1 MSVKE
6 KKKRKLDSTKILILV
21 LACVIL
27 ISVVSLSAILLVK
40 SSEEIKDDNVK
51 LKFEQGSKKVNLNKD
66 SYVEAGINYNSTYEF
81 SIKNNNNK
89 EKDYAV
95 ALTNIKVSKKLI
107 EKKAVQYIIYYDD
120 FNVSAPIYTLN
131 SDEDLIISSGKLG
144 KNEEVK
150 IKVILSINGE
160 NGLKKDD
167 VKNDSFNADFDMKAD
182 KSYLKNEYVG
192 EWSANKTIKTLD
204 GDITLNDAMKN
215 YLLQWN
221 QNVTDKDVK
230 EYANVLRL
238 NNDGTYHITTPF
250 SALYDGTYKV
260 DGEKINLSNI
270 DNKADSVD
278 IVKENNKTFLRLKIE
293 YLKGKEGY
301 LYFEKTLENKKNND
315 IPKESVTTTTTMPI
329 TTTTA
334 LPSNIKVG
342 SKTLEYGTYI
352 DYVNNEK
359 AELNK
364 DKTFTYEDVNG
375 DKYSGTYY
383 TEYSSDGYGGMQYYI
398 VLNSTVGKKIYF
410 EVINNNHMSDQ
421 WHELIIVKN

>member
-21 LACVIL
+21 LASVIF
-27 ISVVSLSAILLVK
+27 ISIVSLSAILLVK

-51 LKFEQGSKKVNLNKD
+51 LKFQQGSKKVNLNKD

-192 EWSANKTIKTLD
+192 EWSANKTVKTLD

-221 QNVTDKDVK
+221 KNVTDKDVK

-250 SALYDGTYKV
+250 SALYDGTYKI

-278 IVKENNKTFLRLKIE
+278 IVKENNRTFLRLKIE

-301 LYFEKTLENKKNND
+301 LYFEKALENKNNND
-315 IPKESVTTTTTMPI
+315 IPKESVTTTTTKPI

-421 WHELIIVKN
+421 WHELIIIKN

>member
-6 KKKRKLDSTKILILV
+6 KKKRKLDSTKILIWV

-27 ISVVSLSAILLVK
+27 ISVVSLSIMLLVK

-167 VKNDSFNADFDMKAD
+167 IKNDSFNADFDMKAD

-204 GDITLNDAMKN
+204 GDVTLNDAMKN

-221 QNVTDKDVK
+221 QNVTDKDAK

-293 YLKGKEGY
+293 YLEVKEGY

-364 DKTFTYEDVNG
+364 DKTFTYEDVKG

-398 VLNSTVGKKIYF
+398 VLNSTIGKKIYF

>member
-1 MSVKE
+1 MSTKEE
-6 KKKRKLDSTKILILV
+6 KKKKLTSTKILV
-21 LACVIL
+21 LTLIVVIL
-27 ISVVSLSAILLVK
+27 ISIVSLTAIFLIK
-40 SSEEIKDDNVK
+40 SSEEIKDNNVK
-51 LKFEQGSKKVNLNKD
+51 LKFEQGSKKVKLNKD

-107 EKKAVQYIIYYDD
+107 EKKAVQYIIYYDE
-120 FNVSAPIYTLN
+120 FNVSAPIYTLT
-131 SDEDLIISSGKLG
+131 SDEDLIISSGKLD

-167 VKNDSFNADFDMKAD
+167 IKDDSFNADFDMKAD

-192 EWSANKTIKTLD
+192 EWSANKTVKTLD

-221 QNVTDKDVK
+221 QNVTDKSVK

-250 SALYDGTYKV
+250 SALYDGTYKI
-260 DGEKINLSNI
+260 DGETISLSNI
-270 DNKADSVD
+270 DDKAGSVD

-301 LYFEKTLENKKNND
+301 LYFERTLENKKNND
-315 IPKESVTTTTTMPI
+315 IPKEAVTTTTMPI

-334 LPSNIKVG
+334 LPNNIKVG

-359 AELNK
+359 AELNE
-364 DKTFTYEDVNG
+364 DKTFTYEDVNR

-421 WHELIIVKN
+421 WHELILVKN

>member
-1 MSVKE
+1 MSTKEE
-6 KKKRKLDSTKILILV
+6 KKKKLTSTKILV
-21 LACVIL
+21 LTLIVVIL
-27 ISVVSLSAILLVK
+27 ISIVSLSAIFLVK

-51 LKFEQGSKKVNLNKD
+51 LKFEQGSKKVKLNKD
-66 SYVEAGINYNSTYEF
+66 SYVEAGITYNSTYEF

-107 EKKAVQYIIYYDD
+107 EKKAVQYIIYYDE
-120 FNVSAPIYTLN
+120 FNVSAPIYTLT
-131 SDEDLIISSGKLG
+131 SDEDLIISSGKLD

-167 VKNDSFNADFDMKAD
+167 VKDDSFNADFDMKAD

-192 EWSANKTIKTLD
+192 EWSANKTVKTLD

-221 QNVTDKDVK
+221 QNVTDKSVK

-250 SALYDGTYKV
+250 SALYDGTYKI
-260 DGEKINLSNI
+260 DGETINLSNI
-270 DNKADSVD
+270 DDKAGGID

-301 LYFEKTLENKKNND
+301 LYFERTLENKKNND
-315 IPKESVTTTTTMPI
+315 IPKEAVTTTTKAI
-329 TTTTA
+329 TTTTNA

-352 DYVNNEK
+352 DFVNNEK
-359 AELNK
+359 AELNE
-364 DKTFTYEDVNG
+364 DKTFTYEDINR

-421 WHELIIVKN
+421 WHELILVKN

>member
-1 MSVKE
+1 MSTKDEKE
-6 KKKRKLDSTKILILV
+6 KKLTSTKILV
-21 LACVIL
+21 LTLIVVIL
-27 ISVVSLSAILLVK
+27 ISIVSLSAIFLVK

-51 LKFEQGSKKVNLNKD
+51 LKFEQGSKKVKLNKD
-66 SYVEAGINYNSTYEF
+66 SYVEAGITYNSTYEF

-107 EKKAVQYIIYYDD
+107 EKKAVQYIIYYDE
-120 FNVSAPIYTLN
+120 FNVSAPIYTLT
-131 SDEDLIISSGKLG
+131 SDEDLIISSGKLD

-167 VKNDSFNADFDMKAD
+167 VKDDSFNADFDMKAD

-192 EWSANKTIKTLD
+192 EWSANKTVKTLD

-221 QNVTDKDVK
+221 QNVTDKSVK

-250 SALYDGTYKV
+250 SALYDGTYKI
-260 DGEKINLSNI
+260 DGETINLSNI
-270 DNKADSVD
+270 DDKTGSVD

-301 LYFEKTLENKKNND
+301 LYFERTLENKKNND
-315 IPKESVTTTTTMPI
+315 IPKEAVTTTTKAI
-329 TTTTA
+329 TTTTNA

-359 AELNK
+359 AELNE
-364 DKTFTYEDVNG
+364 DKTFTYEDVNR

-421 WHELIIVKN
+421 WHELILVKN